1 MTDTA
6 ALLGAHRSTL
16 YRALRQDA
24 IDHLLRLGANRSSV
38 PESPARRRAM
48 NLEAQREA
56 RLANLADSLDVGLT
70 IFMDAALDDI
80 AQERE

>member
-1 MTDTA
+1 
-6 ALLGAHRSTL
+6 
-16 YRALRQDA
+16 
-24 IDHLLRLGANRSSV
+24 
-38 PESPARRRAM
+38 M